1 MGTNP
6 FQTREPAVS
15 GNLLLRTPQREAYAE
30 LARFAGNADEQERE
44 VGIVLPVGCGKSGC
58 ITIAPFAFRATRTL
72 VVAPSVKIA
81 EQLHDDFDPT
91 RPDMFYIKCGVLNGQ
106 PYPEPAEIR
115 GTTTNRADL
124 EEADVVLTNIQQLQ
138 GDGNRWLQNLP
149 NDFFDLILFDEG
161 HHSVAQSWNTL
172 KAKFELARIVNFSA
186 TPLRADGQ
194 SMAGR
199 ILYSYPVF
207 RAIQEGYVKRLK
219 AVVLNP
225 QTLRYVRRDDGQE
238 IEVSLNEVRQL
249 GEQEADFRRS
259 IVTSTETL
267 NTIVDAS
274 IRELDKRRQT
284 ADNNR
289 LKIIAS
295 ALNYDHCRQ
304 IVEAYRARG
313 RRADYVH
320 SRENSAANERVLQ
333 RLENHDLDVI
343 VQVRKLGE
351 GFDHPFLAV
360 AAVFSIFA
368 NLSPFVQFVGRIMR
382 VIKQNAPG
390 HILNHGSVV
399 FHAGANVAS
408 RWADF
413 QEYSEADREFFD
425 QLLPLENL
433 DFSSGDELEVEPVPR
448 DFGDGERLDVRS
460 QTDIRLEEIPLIAED
475 PEALAALRVLR
486 DRGYSSDEVKQAYDD
501 ELERVPVTRVRQR
514 QAMRSGLDMRVLTA
528 TGQILGE
535 RGVNPDGH
543 DFDRQRLGRTNFV
556 VLKAAIDR
564 QVNAAVD
571 RQSGQRHEFTLPELD
586 QIELDFAGI
595 VERAVQ
601 EVFGAAN

>member
-1 MGTNP
+1 MENNP
-6 FQTREPAVS
+6 FQTREPSIS
-15 GNLLLRTPQREAYAE
+15 GNPRLRAPQQEAYAE
-30 LARFAGNADEQERE
+30 LASFAGNPDEQERE

-72 VVAPSVKIA
+72 VVAPGIKIA
-81 EQLHDDFDPT
+81 QQLHDDFDPA
-91 RPDMFYIKCGVLNGQ
+91 RQDMFYIKCGVLNGQ

-115 GTTTNRADL
+115 GATTNRTDL
-124 EEADVVLTNIQQLQ
+124 EEADVVLTNIHQLR
-138 GDGNRWLQNLP
+138 GDENRWLQNLP
-149 NDFFDLILFDEG
+149 DDFFDLILFDEG
-161 HHSVAQSWNTL
+161 HHNVAQSWNTL
-172 KAKFELARIVNFSA
+172 KAKFARARIVNFSA

-194 SMAGR
+194 LMAGR

-219 AVVLNP
+219 AIVLNP
-225 QTLRYVRRDDGQE
+225 QTLRYVRREDGQE
-238 IEVSLNEVRQL
+238 IEVSLDELRRL
-249 GEQEADFRRS
+249 GAQDSDFRRS

-267 NTIVDAS
+267 NTIVNAS
-274 IRELDKRRQT
+274 IRELDKRRQA
-284 ADNNR
+284 ADDNR

-295 ALNYDHCRQ
+295 ALHYDHCRQ
-304 IVEAYRARG
+304 VVEAYRARG

-320 SRENSAANERVLQ
+320 SREDSVANERVLQ
-333 RLENHDLDVI
+333 RLENHELDVI

-382 VIKQNAPG
+382 VIKQNAPS

-413 QEYSEADREFFD
+413 QMYSEADREFFD
-425 QLLPLENL
+425 QLLPIEDL
-433 DFSSGDELEVEPVPR
+433 DFSSGDELEVEPAPR
-448 DFGDGERLDVRS
+448 DFGDGERFDVRS
-460 QTDIRLEEIPLIAED
+460 QTAIRLEEIPLIAED
-475 PEALAALRVLR
+475 PETLAALRVLR
-486 DRGYSSDEVKQAYDD
+486 ERGYSSDEVRQAYD
-501 ELERVPVTRVRQR
+501 ELEPVPVTRVRQR
-514 QAMRSGLDMRVLTA
+514 QAMRGSLDMRVRTE
-528 TGQILGE
+528 TGRILGE
-535 RGVNPDGH
+535 RGVNPEGH
-543 DFDRQRLGRTNFV
+543 DLDRQRLGRTNFI
-556 VLKAAIDR
+556 VLKTAIDR
-564 QVNAAVD
+564 QVNAAVG
-571 RQSGQRHEFTLPELD
+571 RQVRERHEFTRPEMD
-586 QIELDFAGI
+586 QLELAFTGI